1 MTQGPS
7 TQHRIARK
15 RMILLVFLATS
26 TTATLGGC
34 AESAVTTTRDGGLLN
49 VVETRPDAA
58 PIAPATEC
66 VVMTASAATREA
78 PTHLT
83 PCTDTTFDT
92 TPPSEG
98 PHYGRWA
105 AFGVYE
111 SPVPW
116 GYLVHSLEHGAVVIA
131 YACGDD
137 CADVPARLR
146 AFYDTYTP
154 DPLCTGT
161 SVPHRLIVVPA
172 PDLDVPIA
180 AAAWGEIYRATC
192 LDEASLRAF
201 VDAHYGRAPEDFCAP
216 GIDDSPGWCG

>member
-7 TQHRIARK
+7 TQRRIARK
-15 RMILLVFLATS
+15 HSISLVVLATS
-26 TTATLGGC
+26 ATATLGGC
-34 AESAVTTTRDGGLLN
+34 AESAVTTTRDGGLVN

-66 VVMTASAATREA
+66 VVMTASAATRETA
-78 PTHLT
+78 THLT

-161 SVPHRLIVVPA
+161 SVPHQ
-172 PDLDVPIA
+172 
-180 AAAWGEIYRATC
+180 
-192 LDEASLRAF
+192 SLR
-201 VDAHYGRAPEDFCAP
+201 
-216 GIDDSPGWCG
+216 S